1 MGVTIHY
8 RGRINNLSQVPALS
22 EELTTIASA
31 MGWESTSLDD
41 DWEIP
46 PDARLD
52 VGPEAAEITGNLGL
66 KGVQITPG
74 PGAESLSFFFDRE
87 GNLRSPMTMILLLDG
102 TLKPENAW
110 ISVKTQ
116 FTSPEI
122 HVWIVGLLKYLKKR
136 YITNLEVSDE
146 GEYWETGDI
155 RILKAKM
162 DLINEKIDYIS
173 SQLSSGRLG
182 DLAGL
187 SAEEIASRIEQMFD
201 IDPRDDKQTDP
212 DDPLDTCI

>member
-1 MGVTIHY
+1 MGVSIHY
-8 RGRINNLSQVPALS
+8 RGRLNDIRQLPALC
-22 EELTTIASA
+22 EELTNIASA
-31 MGWESTSLDD
+31 MGWETTSLDD
-41 DWEIP
+41 EWEDP
-46 PDARLD
+46 PNASLT

-66 KGVQITPG
+66 KGVQFTPG

-136 YITNLEVSDE
+136 YISSLEVLDE

-173 SQLSSGRLG
+173 SQLASGRLG
-182 DLAGL
+182 DLTGL
-187 SAEEIASRIEQMFD
+187 SAEEIVSRIEQMFD
-201 IDPRDDKQTDP
+201 TDPSDAIQTDP
-212 DDPLDTCI
+212 DDPRDSGI

>member
-1 MGVTIHY
+1 MGVSIHY
-8 RGRINNLSQVPALS
+8 RGRLNDIRQLPALCG
-22 EELTTIASA
+22 ELADIAAAIGWDTTA
-31 MGWESTSLDD
+31 LDD
-41 DWEIP
+41 DWENP
-46 PDARLD
+46 PNASLT
-52 VGPEAAEITGNLGL
+52 VGPETSEITGNLGL
-66 KGVQITPG
+66 KGRQITPG
-74 PGAESLSFFFDRE
+74 PEAESLSFFFDRE

-102 TLKPENAW
+102 TLKSKNAW

-116 FTSPEI
+116 FLSPEI

-136 YITNLEVSDE
+136 YISSLEVSDE

-162 DLINEKIDYIS
+162 ALINEKIEFIS

-182 DLAGL
+182 DLTGL

-201 IDPRDDKQTDP
+201 VDPSDARQTDP
-212 DDPLDTCI
+212 DDPLG